1 MSKSRKGEC
10 AAGISDDLENG
21 SFEVMQA
28 VNDLSDRIVIGECG
42 RSSGDTT
49 GD

>member
-28 VNDLSDRIVIGECG
+28 VNDLSDRIVISECG